1 MRKIDKKHSTAI
13 AQGMYV
19 FTILAFIL
27 VAMLFGS
34 CSSSVD
40 RDNYEEQI
48 NNRTGYAEIEYE
60 SLKIAQREYIKAF
73 TFEGR
78 RYTVW
83 TNHKTSQLLHIESND
98 E

>member
-1 MRKIDKKHSTAI
+1 MKKINKKHSTAI

-34 CSSSVD
+34 CSNSVD

-48 NNRTGYAEIEYE
+48 NNKIEYK

>member
-1 MRKIDKKHSTAI
+1 MKKISKKYSSAV
-13 AQGMYV
+13 AQGMFV
-19 FTILAFIL
+19 FTVAVFIM

-40 RDNYEEQI
+40 RDNYEEEFRY
-48 NNRTGYAEIEYE
+48 NNVEHNRA
-60 SLKIAQREYIKAF
+60 KIADGEYLSTF

-83 TNHKTSQLLHIESND
+83 DGHYTSQLLHIENLEED
-98 E
+98 AD

>member
-19 FTILAFIL
+19 FTVLAFIL

-40 RDNYEEQI
+40 RDNYEEQE
-48 NNRTGYAEIEYE
+48 YAEIEYE

-83 TNHKTSQLLHIESND
+83 TNHTTSQLLHIESND
-98 E
+98 KE